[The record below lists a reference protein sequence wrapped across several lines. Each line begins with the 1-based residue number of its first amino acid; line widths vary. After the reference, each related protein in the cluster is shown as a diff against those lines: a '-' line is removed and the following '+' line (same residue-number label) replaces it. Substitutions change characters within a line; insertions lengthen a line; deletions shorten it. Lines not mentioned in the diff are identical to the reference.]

1 MNDATRFHPAALS
14 LICLGLASPAFAAND
29 FVGALTGG
37 KPSADIRYRYEN
49 VSQDNALKEADAS
62 TLRLRLG
69 YATGEYMGFGITADI
84 EHVEA
89 LGGRGHNS
97 TINGKVKYSLIADP
111 EDTEINQAYLSYSGL
126 PGTKMKYGRQR
137 IALDNQRFIGNVGWR
152 QNEQTFDGFTLVN
165 QSLPATTI
173 IAGYLYNVN
182 RVFSERDKVPVA
194 TFANTGD
201 AKMNTPILN
210 ISYKG
215 WAPGEVVGYLYML
228 DYEDFAASSTKTAG
242 LRFKGDKALADGLKL
257 LYTAE
262 YASQSDYRDNP
273 ADYREDYA
281 FVEAGL
287 AKGPYSARLGYELL
301 EGDGVKSFQTPLATL
316 HAFNGWADQF
326 LATPANGLKDAYLGA
341 AATCYGV
348 KLDLVYHDYRADKGS
363 ARYGAEWNVQATRPI
378 AEKFLIGAKYASYDA
393 KTFSV
398 DTDKF
403 WLWGEFKF

>member
-1 MNDATRFHPAALS
+1 MYDAIPFRSAALP
-14 LICLGLASPAFAAND
+14 LICFGLASPVFAADD

-37 KPSADIRYRYEN
+37 KPSADIRYRYES
-49 VSQDNALKEADAS
+49 VSQDNALEKANAS

-69 YATGEYMGFGITADI
+69 YQTGEFMGFGVMAEVEDI
-84 EHVEA
+84 EA
-89 LGGRGHNS
+89 IGARGYNS
-97 TINGKVKYSLIADP
+97 TVNGKTKYSLIADP

-137 IALDNQRFIGNVGWR
+137 IVLDNQRFIGNVGWR

-173 IAGYLYNVN
+173 TAGYLYNVN
-182 RVFSERDKVPVA
+182 RVFSDREKIPA
-194 TFANTGD
+194 TTFANIGD

-215 WAPGEVVGYLYML
+215 WAPGEIVGYLYLL
-228 DYEDFAASSTKTAG
+228 DYEDFAVSSTKTAG

-257 LYTAE
+257 LYTVE
-262 YASQSDYRDNP
+262 YASQSDYKDNP
-273 ADYREDYA
+273 ANYREDYA

-287 AKGPYSARLGYELL
+287 AKGPHSVKLGYELL

-326 LATPANGLKDAYLGA
+326 LTTPVNGLKDAYLGA
-341 AATCYGV
+341 ATTCYGV

-363 ARYGAEWNVQATRPI
+363 ARYGTEWNAQATRPI
-378 AEKFLIGAKYASYDA
+378 DERFLVGVKYASYNA

-398 DTDKF
+398 DTDKV

>member
-1 MNDATRFHPAALS
+1 MYDAIPFRAAALF
-14 LICLGLASPAFAAND
+14 LICLGLASPVFAAND

-37 KPSADIRYRYEN
+37 KLSADIRYRYEN

-84 EHVEA
+84 GHVEA
-89 LGGRGHNS
+89 LGGRSHNS
-97 TINGKVKYSLIADP
+97 TINGKVKYSIIADP

-137 IALDNQRFIGNVGWR
+137 IVLDNQRFIGNVGWR

-173 IAGYLYNVN
+173 TAGYLYNVN
-182 RVFSERDKVPVA
+182 RVFSERDKVPVT

-201 AKMNTPILN
+201 ARMNTPMLN

-215 WAPGEVVGYLYML
+215 WAPSEIVGYLYLL
-228 DYEDFAASSTKTAG
+228 DYEDFAASSIKTAG

-262 YASQSDYRDNP
+262 YASQSDYKNNP
-273 ADYREDYA
+273 ANYREDYA

-287 AKGPYSARLGYELL
+287 AKGAYSAKLGYELL

-326 LATPANGLKDAYLGA
+326 LATPATGLKDAYLGA

-363 ARYGAEWNVQATRPI
+363 ARYGTEWNAQATRPI
-378 AEKFLIGAKYASYDA
+378 AEKFLVGVKYASYNA

-398 DTDKF
+398 DTDKV